1 MIRTE
6 GSSSWLP
13 CVWSPLECVITASVI
28 GADAV
33 SGRIPVSISR
43 VNARSNKVSTSS
55 DAPSPAISPAL
66 LHP

>member
-1 MIRTE
+1 MMRTA

-33 SGRIPVSISR
+33 IGRMAVSISR
-43 VNARSNKVSTSS
+43 VNARSNRVSTSS
-55 DAPSPAISPAL
+55 EAPSPAISPAL